1 MAQLERLPRTATSG
15 WIAGRPDPRDFT
27 LSRKQRTP
35 LGLRVL
41 QALDRRAKTLG
52 DVGKYTLD
60 LLAFGPVRN
69 QGSLNA
75 CCAFAGVSLMEYRVR
90 RDRGPSNPDCS
101 VGFLYKVTRD
111 LMKTDDAKD
120 GGRVFD
126 GNAPVHSRTTMKAM
140 TMIGVAPEKVFP
152 TSEQD
157 LDSEPQALTYALAGN
172 FRATAYWRVDT
183 NGTAGAKLLTE
194 VKRMIRGDYPLMFTV
209 RFLVQTS
216 LFDFAKKTAKL
227 RQLPVP
233 PVNRIRAYKT
243 YETVGSILAPGKNS
257 GLVSAS
263 AGAAPVQTQTRA
275 QATMAEVQRALG
287 LTPGGSGRTSRSRRA
302 RGAATPNDQLV
313 GHALV
318 ACGFDDA
325 RGCLLVRNS
334 WSDEWGRAA
343 GRPGYGWLPYEYVTE
358 GLTEDWWFISDVSFV
373 DPTIFGAMP
382 AAPAA

>member
-1 MAQLERLPRTATSG
+1 M
-15 WIAGRPDPRDFT
+15 
-27 LSRKQRTP
+27 
-35 LGLRVL
+35 VL

-60 LLAFGPVRN
+60 LPAFGRVRN

-75 CCAFAGVSLMEYRVR
+75 CCAYAGVSLMEYRVR
-90 RDRGPSNPDCS
+90 RDRGPSDPDCS

-111 LMKTDDAKD
+111 LMKKDDADSGK
-120 GGRVFD
+120 RNFD
-126 GNAPVHSRTTMKAM
+126 GNAPVDSRTTMKAM
-140 TMIGVAPEKVFP
+140 TMIGVAPEKMFV
-152 TSEQD
+152 TSEAD
-157 LDSEPQALTYALAGN
+157 LDVEPDALTYALAGN
-172 FRATAYWRVDT
+172 FRATSYWRVDT
-183 NGTAGAKLLTE
+183 KGVEGADLLTE

-216 LFDFAKKTAKL
+216 LFDFAKRTAKL

-233 PVNRIRAYKT
+233 PVDRIRAYKT
-243 YETVGSILAPGKNS
+243 YETVGALLAPGKNS

-263 AGAAPVQTQTRA
+263 AGAAPIHTQTRA
-275 QATMAEVQRALG
+275 QATMAELQKVLG
-287 LTPGGSGRTSRSRRA
+287 LAPAAGGGRTPRARRA
-302 RGAATPNDQLV
+302 RGAAAPKDQLV

-318 ACGFDDA
+318 ACGFDDS

-358 GLTEDWWFISDVSFV
+358 GLTEDWWFISDVSFL
-373 DPTIFGAMP
+373 DPAIFGALP